1 MPAARKCSSLKR
13 GTCTLH
19 GSGMIGLGGSPADT
33 SAATVKFEVVHFGD
47 TQPGEIGD
55 SVLR

>member
-1 MPAARKCSSLKR
+1 VLSLKR

-19 GSGMIGLGGSPADT
+19 GSGVIGLGGSPADV

-47 TQPGEIGD
+47 TQPRDTLG
-55 SVLR
+55 